1 MATPPE
7 RWADAIQK
15 QAYLFFS
22 PEYPQSNQ
30 RLSLGKKPVERVYPP
45 FLASKMIYGDN

>member
-30 RLSLGKKPVERVYPP
+30 RLSLGEKTGGEGLNAKR
-45 FLASKMIYGDN
+45 IYIIN